1 MSMSEM
7 LTRMTA
13 NVRKFDP
20 SKVRPQD
27 LAIVAAVAP
36 EEG

>member
-1 MSMSEM
+1 MAEL

-20 SKVRPQD
+20 SKVRAQD

-36 EEG
+36 EE